1 MLNIDIIDT
10 VYIATGATDLRKSID
25 GLSLLVESK
34 LALNPYE
41 KALFVFCNKA
51 MNRLKILHFDEGF
64 WIYYFRLENS
74 KFRWPKNEEEAIR
87 VDKNELKWLLKGYE
101 LRYKTKLRK
110 VSQRKY
116 Y

>member
-1 MLNIDIIDT
+1 MLNIDKVNT
-10 VYIATGATDLRKSID
+10 VYIAAGATDLRKNID

-34 LALNPYE
+34 LSLNAYE

-51 MNRLKILHFDEGF
+51 MNRIKILHFDEGF
-64 WIYYFRLENS
+64 WIYYFRLENN
-74 KFRWPKNEEEAIR
+74 KFKWPKNEKEAIK
-87 VDKNELKWLLKGYE
+87 VNKNELKWLLKGYE
-101 LRYKTKLRK
+101 MRYKPKFKK